1 MGNAETNVVTSRSVG
16 AFLSAFVLA
25 IREVEG
31 RKADRSR
38 LMKRLNQHLDEMK
51 GAASPLP
58 AEDQRDLQRI
68 RDALQKYLNL
78 SAQ

>member
-1 MGNAETNVVTSRSVG
+1 MSIAGKGTVASRSLG
-16 AFLSAFVLA
+16 AFLSAFALA

-51 GAASPLP
+51 GATSPLSP
-58 AEDQRDLQRI
+58 EAQHDLQRI
-68 RDALQKYLNL
+68 RAALQKYLNL
-78 SAQ
+78 SSQ